1 MYEKKIFLLLI
12 LVALGIIS
20 CKTDDSDSENV
31 LQKFLLIFDSENV
44 LQKFSVTFDSD
55 GGSKVKGQVIES
67 GKTATKPEN
76 PTKDGY
82 DFEVWVLGDSPF
94 DFSTPIISDITLKA
108 KWTKHSSTTL
118 PEEQKQFF
126 TVTFDT
132 NGGSGIVSQKIE
144 NGKTV
149 TKPENPAKDGYDFE
163 GWILGDSPFDFSTP
177 ITSDITLI
185 AKWTKHTSTTL
196 PEEQKQFFTVTFD
209 TNGGSGIVSQKIEN
223 GKTVT
228 KPENPAKD
236 GYDFEG
242 WILGD
247 SPFDFSTPITSDITL
262 IAKWTKHT
270 STTLPEEQKQFFTVT
285 FDTNGG
291 SGIVSQKI
299 ENGKTVTK
307 PEDPYRERYSFIGW
321 FLGDNK
327 FDFSTPITSDITLKA
342 KWDGQVFIVSFDSDG
357 GTEIT
362 DQYIYK
368 YGFAQKPTNPK
379 KDSCIFAGW
388 FLNDIKF
395 DFTSTQINADITL
408 KAKWTQIF
416 TVTFDSDGGTNMTD
430 WTVLD
435 GETISKPTTPSK
447 ENYTFIGWFNGESEF
462 DFSTPITSN
471 LTLKAK
477 WEKKV
482 TVTFDFNDGRTNIER
497 MIDKGSFVTSL
508 NASWTKHAFKGW
520 YNGDTL
526 FDFSTPITSDIT
538 LTAKWVKLFTVK
550 FDYDDA
556 EHNVETKEV
565 EEGQLIT
572 DVPNKSKQYYYEL
585 AKWVIDN
592 TEFDFENTV
601 ITSDITLKAK
611 YYRDSITST
620 LTMKH
625 GWGDRNFDNLPIVE
639 AVIISRKGKILDS
652 GLVIRQELTYPRK
665 DKNTHD
671 HDVELWRGA
680 FGTVFLDGHTYAFDL
695 FRKTHYDGLVSTGD
709 DLRVSRCAYSPYET
723 KYSIVEVKR
732 DSHKKNRY
740 GNWVDVISIYIDVDF

>member
-1 MYEKKIFLLLI
+1 MRRKFFLLLI

-31 LQKFLLIFDSENV
+31 LQKFSLIFDSENV

-108 KWTKHSSTTL
+108 KWTKHTSTTL
-118 PEEQKQFF
+118 PEEQTQFF

-144 NGKTV
+144 NGKT
-149 TKPENPAKDGYDFE
+149 A
-163 GWILGDSPFDFSTP
+163 
-177 ITSDITLI
+177 
-185 AKWTKHTSTTL
+185 AR
-196 PEEQKQFFTVTFD
+196 PEE
-209 TNGGSGIVSQKIEN
+209 
-223 GKTVT
+223 
-228 KPENPAKD
+228 
-236 GYDFEG
+236 
-242 WILGD
+242 
-247 SPFDFSTPITSDITL
+247 
-262 IAKWTKHT
+262 
-270 STTLPEEQKQFFTVT
+270 
-285 FDTNGG
+285 
-291 SGIVSQKI
+291 
-299 ENGKTVTK
+299 
-307 PEDPYRERYSFIGW
+307 PYRERYNFIGW

-357 GTEIT
+357 GTEIN

-368 YGFAQKPTNPK
+368 YGYAIEPTNPK

-416 TVTFDSDGGTNMTD
+416 TVTFDSNGGTITIGGTNMTD
-430 WTVLD
+430 WTSQVLD
-435 GETISKPTTPSK
+435 GKTITKPRNNPSK
-447 ENYTFIGWFNGESEF
+447 ENYTFIGWYNDESEF
-462 DFSTPITSN
+462 DFSSPITSD

-482 TVTFDFNDGRTNIER
+482 AVTFDYNGAGSNFEI
-497 MIDKGSFVTSL
+497 MVDKGSLVTSR
-508 NASWTKHAFKGW
+508 NASWAKHKFLGW

-526 FDFSTPITSDIT
+526 FDFSTPIISDIT

-550 FDYDDA
+550 FYYADA
-556 EHNVETKEV
+556 ALNVNNFTHVETKEV

-572 DVPNKSKQYYYEL
+572 DVPNKSKQSGYTL
-585 AKWVIDN
+585 ARWMLND
-592 TEFDFENTV
+592 TDFDFENTI
-601 ITSDITLKAK
+601 ITADITLKAK
-611 YYRDSITST
+611 YYCDSITNT
-620 LTMKH
+620 LRMEE
-625 GWGDRNFDNLPIVE
+625 GWFDSDFYNSYIYQFSPIIEVVVISHNNTALNSGETTYTLEPLSSDYYLVIPNKTGNVLGKFSPYGQQCVLSLSRIDNRITVE
-639 AVIISRKGKILDS
+639 KIISAS
-652 GLVIRQELTYPRK
+652 YQ
-665 DKNTHD
+665 
-671 HDVELWRGA
+671 
-680 FGTVFLDGHTYAFDL
+680 
-695 FRKTHYDGLVSTGD
+695 THYSILKVERTSTV
-709 DLRVSRCAYSPYET
+709 RN
-723 KYSIVEVKR
+723 KYQST
-732 DSHKKNRY
+732 
-740 GNWVDVISIYIDVDF
+740 VDVISIYIDVDF

>member
-1 MYEKKIFLLLI
+1 MIF
-12 LVALGIIS
+12 VAFGIVS
-20 CKTDDSDSENV
+20 CKTDNPDSEN
-31 LQKFLLIFDSENV
+31 I

-82 DFEVWVLGDSPF
+82 DFEVWVLEESPF
-94 DFSTPIISDITLKA
+94 DFSTLIISDITLK
-108 KWTKHSSTTL
+108 
-118 PEEQKQFF
+118 
-126 TVTFDT
+126 
-132 NGGSGIVSQKIE
+132 
-144 NGKTV
+144 
-149 TKPENPAKDGYDFE
+149 
-163 GWILGDSPFDFSTP
+163 
-177 ITSDITLI
+177 

-228 KPENPAKD
+228 KPENPTKD
-236 GYDFEG
+236 GYDFEV
-242 WILGD
+242 WVLEE
-247 SPFDFSTPITSDITL
+247 SPFDFSTLIISDITL
-262 IAKWTKHT
+262 KAKWTKHT

-299 ENGKTVTK
+299 ENGKTAAR
-307 PEDPYRERYSFIGW
+307 PEEPYRERYNFIGW

-357 GTEIT
+357 GTEIN

-368 YGFAQKPTNPK
+368 YGYAIEPTNPK

-388 FLNDIKF
+388 FIDDTKF

-416 TVTFDSDGGTNMTD
+416 TVTFDSNGGTITIGGTNMTD
-430 WTVLD
+430 WTSQALD
-435 GETISKPTTPSK
+435 GKTITKPRNNPSK
-447 ENYTFIGWFNGESEF
+447 ENYTFIGWYNDESEF
-462 DFSTPITSN
+462 DFSSPITSD

-482 TVTFDFNDGRTNIER
+482 SVTFDYNGAGSNFEI
-497 MIDKGSFVTSL
+497 MVDKGSLVTSR
-508 NASWTKHAFKGW
+508 NASWTKHKFLGW
-520 YNGDTL
+520 YNGDIL

-550 FDYDDA
+550 FDYDDVD
-556 EHNVETKEV
+556 HNVETKEV

-572 DVPNKSKQYYYEL
+572 DVPNESKQSGYTL
-585 AKWVIDN
+585 ARWMLND
-592 TEFDFENTV
+592 TDFDFENTV
-601 ITSDITLKAK
+601 ITASITLKAK
-611 YYRDSITST
+611 YYCDSITST
-620 LTMKH
+620 LTMKN
-625 GWGDRNFDNLPIVE
+625 GWHYDYNPNETTSKYPIVE
-639 AVIISRKGKILDS
+639 AVIISRKGKTLDS
-652 GLVIRQELTYPRK
+652 GAIIRQELTYPNK
-665 DKNTHD
+665 GHSAYGSVSYD
-671 HDVELWRGA
+671 HDVKLSITTL
-680 FGTVFLDGHTYAFDL
+680 GTFTYDGHKYGFWLQKNNGDN
-695 FRKTHYDGLVSTGD
+695 FHVERQKYSYDG
-709 DLRVSRCAYSPYET
+709 YET
-723 KYSIVEVKR
+723 KFSIVEVKR
-732 DSHKKNRY
+732 DNQKKNRY
-740 GNWVDVISIYIDVDF
+740 TNWVDVISIYIDVDF